1 MKDKSS
7 LGILGILL
15 LILLVFIL
23 IKYTWYVLII
33 GGILVLL
40 FIILLIRSS
49 KKTKG
54 SASSLD
60 EQVRTALSKIRQQK
74 FKAEAK
80 ITRLEQWANDA
91 IATTYENLF
100 GDKFFRNELVKNY
113 VEIKETFATEIPEA
127 QVEKTDLIVDGYVK
141 HIETERAK
149 IEALDKLQQEHEE
162 LREKLKNA
170 TKIQRTG
177 QKLDKHVNRLQNT
190 SDDLSG
196 EETIIKADYTLDDL
210 KTEVELNTEYVKQL
224 EELTLKYGD
233 NIGAPE
239 VDDYKNQLNELKA
252 KL

>member
-1 MKDKSS
+1 MKDKSTV
-7 LGILGILL
+7 GILGILL
-15 LILLVFIL
+15 VLLAIFLL
-23 IKYTWYVLII
+23 IKYAWYVLII
-33 GGILVLL
+33 GGILILV
-40 FIILLIRSS
+40 FIILLISSS

-54 SASSLD
+54 STSSLE
-60 EQVRTALSKIRQQK
+60 EQVRNALSKIRQQK

-80 ITRLEQWANDA
+80 INRLEQWANDA
-91 IATTYENLF
+91 IATTYESLF

-113 VEIKETFATEIPEA
+113 AEIKQSFAAQIPEA
-127 QVEKTDLIVDGYVK
+127 QVEKTDLIVEGYIK
-141 HIETERAK
+141 HIETEKAK

-162 LREKLKNA
+162 LREKLKTA
-170 TKIQRTG
+170 SKIQKTG
-177 QKLDKHVNRLQNT
+177 KQLDKHVNRLQNT

-239 VDDYKNQLNELKA
+239 VNDYKNQLNELKA